1 MAKTTKRPAKK
12 SSKIQP
18 EANSVYFLK
27 ILMYF
32 ILGTVW
38 VRLVNVNIGAFH
50 DISLP
55 IGLVV
60 GLLFASHEHFQIDSK
75 VEFAILIIAAF
86 ISFYLPVGFLF

>member
-1 MAKTTKRPAKK
+1 MAKTTKKQKRGTTKQK
-12 SSKIQP
+12 SEPS
-18 EANSVYFLK
+18 SVYFLK

-50 DISLP
+50 AISLP

-75 VEFAILIIAAF
+75 VEFAILLIAAF

>member
-1 MAKTTKRPAKK
+1 MAKTAKK
-12 SSKIQP
+12 SKKSTLKQRP
-18 EANSVYFLK
+18 ETNSVYFLK

-55 IGLVV
+55 VGLVV